1 MRPLF
6 TATTNPGKLKEIET
20 VYADSDITL
29 KSLKDFPEIKTP
41 EETGATFEE
50 NSVLKAKYYFEKT
63 GLPTLADD
71 GGLMVDALGGAP
83 GVKSHR
89 FLGYEASE
97 VELAEGIIKQLKGV
111 PKEKRTARLGGT
123 IAFWDGR
130 HIIKSENF
138 VEGYIIEELKE
149 KPHPGFPYRAI
160 LIIPQ
165 FGKLYKDL
173 TYDEHEEINHRR
185 HNLYSL
191 KPGIIKHL
199 SENLPS

>member
-1 MRPLF
+1 MKPLF
-6 TATTNPGKLKEIET
+6 LATTNPGKLKEIET
-20 VYADSDITL
+20 VYADSGISL
-29 KSLKDFPEIKTP
+29 KSLKDFPGITVP

-50 NSVLKAKYYFEKT
+50 NAILKAKYYFEKT

-71 GGLMVDALGGAP
+71 GGLMVDALDGAP

-97 VELAEGIIKQLKGV
+97 VELAEAIIERLKGT

-123 IAFWDGR
+123 IAFWDGQ
-130 HIIKSENF
+130 HLIQSENF
-138 VEGYIIEELKE
+138 VEGYIIESLKK
-149 KPHPGFPYRAI
+149 KPQPGFPYRSI

-165 FGKLYKDL
+165 FDKLYKDL

-185 HNLYSL
+185 HNLYTL
-191 KPGIIKHL
+191 KPEILKHL
-199 SENLPS
+199 SK

>member
-6 TATTNPGKLKEIET
+6 LATTNPAKLKEIEI
-20 VYADSDITL
+20 VYTDSGIEL
-29 KSLKDFPEIKTP
+29 KSLKDFPEIKAP

-50 NSVLKAKYYFEKT
+50 NAVLKAKYYFEKT

-71 GGLMVDALGGAP
+71 GGLMVDALGGEP

-89 FLGYEASE
+89 FLGHDASYA
-97 VELAEGIIKQLKGV
+97 ELAEAIVEKLKGV
-111 PKEKRTARLGGT
+111 PKEKRGAKLGGT
-123 IAFWDGR
+123 IVFYDGR
-130 HIIKSENF
+130 HTIKSENF
-138 VEGYIIEELKE
+138 VEGYIVEELKE
-149 KPHPGFPYRAI
+149 KPQPGFPYRSL

-173 TYDEHEEINHRR
+173 TYDEHEEVNHRR

-191 KPGIIKHL
+191 KPQIIEHL
-199 SENLPS
+199 KET